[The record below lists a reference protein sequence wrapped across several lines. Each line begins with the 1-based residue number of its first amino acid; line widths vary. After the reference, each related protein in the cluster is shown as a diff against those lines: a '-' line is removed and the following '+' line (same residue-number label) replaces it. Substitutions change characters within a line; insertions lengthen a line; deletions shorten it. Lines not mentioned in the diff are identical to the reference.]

1 MVGVPG
7 TLKGRIN
14 NARWTV
20 SHNDGQEGETNVFV
34 ITDENVNYRWFID
47 LGPSNAETELI
58 ARLIAQAPYMLDV
71 LMELVERF
79 DKGTI
84 RMDYLRRVLDDA
96 KWSINKIKPNSMPII
111 PVSDLPATEEEAAK
125 LKQELGITEG

>member
-20 SHNDGQEGETNVFV
+20 SHNDGQEGETNVSV

-96 KWSINKIKPNSMPII
+96 KGLLTFGGMLVEVPMKESGWRANDKVFMRVEHSCPS
-111 PVSDLPATEEEAAK
+111 
-125 LKQELGITEG
+125 